1 MDNKISDIEIENIAE
16 NHFSIFSEKIG
27 SEQIIRKSGLRFL
40 GRLLRDENIKS
51 ILEIG
56 TGIGTIASFIQGL
69 PLNKKFKII
78 GYEIDG
84 WCLEQLKLMPAQIP
98 LLTSSEELHKFNGQ
112 VDLIIFDD
120 YIDFAATK
128 NLIANTNPK
137 FIFIEGHRR
146 IQRLFVILSSM
157 QIKQNLYFKNYPRTS
172 DSAKTGCLF
181 ILNGSKKNKIYAL
194 NFVVGSL
201 FYSKIIEIR
210 SRIHLKSFLN
220 RFR

>member
-1 MDNKISDIEIENIAE
+1 MENRISDLEIDKITE
-16 NHFSIFSEKIG
+16 NHFSNFSGKIG
-27 SEQIIRKSGLRFL
+27 SEQIIRKSGLRLL
-40 GRLLRDENIKS
+40 GRLLRDENIKT

-56 TGIGTIASFIQGL
+56 TGIGTIASFIKSL
-69 PLNKKFKII
+69 PLGKDFEII
-78 GYEIDG
+78 GYEKDG
-84 WCLEQLKLMPAQIP
+84 WCIEQLKSMPTQIP
-98 LLTSSEELHKFNGQ
+98 LLTSSEELHQFNGQ

-120 YIDFAATK
+120 YIDFVATK

-146 IQRLFVILSSM
+146 IQRLFVILSSI

-201 FYSKIIEIR
+201 LYSKIIETR